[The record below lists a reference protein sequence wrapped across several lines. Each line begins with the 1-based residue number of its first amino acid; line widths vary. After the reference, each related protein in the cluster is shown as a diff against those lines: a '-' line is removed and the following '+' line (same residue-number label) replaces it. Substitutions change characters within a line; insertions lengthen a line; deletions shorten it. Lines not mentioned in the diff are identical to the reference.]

1 MWTRE
6 MTTADQGLKSPS
18 RRTLLKVG
26 SLAFGGLVI
35 GFSLPFAGRTFAE
48 QVLNEGPEDQP
59 MSNATALDA
68 FISIDRD
75 GRVTFTV
82 PKIEMGQGAQ
92 SGLAVMVAEELE
104 IGLDQ
109 ITLKEAPPN
118 EEIYNDKLL
127 NFQATGGSTSIRSNW
142 EPLRQAGAAARLMLI
157 QTAAQRWQVG
167 ADQLRAENGRV
178 LRSDGQSFG
187 YGELVEDA
195 SKLPVPENIPLKP
208 AEQYKLIG
216 KPSRRL
222 DTPSKVDGTARFTI
236 DLVVPGMKYASARA
250 CPVIGGKVRN
260 VDDRAARAVPG
271 VIEVIRLENAVAV
284 IGEHTWAAFAGVR
297 ALDIEWDLGDNAS
310 IDSAQMER
318 EILQALDKPG
328 AIANEQGDIDQA
340 LKDAA
345 TTFEAEYHL
354 PFLAHAALEP
364 MTCVAQVR
372 PDAVELWVG
381 TQVPVRAQTAA
392 AEASGRPAEQVIV
405 NNQLI
410 GGAFGRRLEVDFIS
424 QAAAIAAQVQYPIK
438 LIWTREEDTTHD
450 MYRPHYID
458 RFAAALDAEGR
469 LLGWRHTIAGASVLA
484 RFAPAA
490 VPENGLDGDAVEVAM
505 HPIYALPNL
514 RVNYVPVEAKALYPS
529 WWRGVG
535 PLRSTYMLESFIDEV
550 ARSVDQDQVEY
561 RMALLGSHPRAQ
573 AVLRL
578 AAEQAGWGEPLEAG
592 HGRGVAVQEVFGS
605 YLATVVELQV
615 TENKGIKLKRLV
627 VAVDCGQVI
636 NPVSVK
642 SQIEGGT
649 LFGLSAA
656 LFNEITVSQGRVEQ
670 TNFHDYRQLR
680 ISDAPPVETYIVESS
695 EAPGGVGE
703 AGTAMIA
710 PALVNALAT
719 ASGTR
724 IRRLPLARAGYY
736 VI

>member
-1 MWTRE
+1 MSQPD
-6 MTTADQGLKSPS
+6 TTLQSPS
-18 RRTLLKVG
+18 RRNLLKVG
-26 SLAFGGLVI
+26 SLALGGLVI
-35 GFSLPFAGRTFAE
+35 GFTLPFAGRSFAE

-75 GRVTFTV
+75 GQVTFTV

-104 IGLDQ
+104 IGLEQ

-118 EEIYNDKLL
+118 EQIYNDKLL

-142 EPLRQAGAAARLMLI
+142 EPLRQAGAAARLLLI
-157 QTAAQRWQVG
+157 QAAAQRWQLG

-178 LRSDGQSFG
+178 LGPDGQSLG

-195 SKLPVPENIPLKP
+195 AKLPVPEDIPLKP
-208 AEQYKLIG
+208 ADQFRLIG
-216 KPSRRL
+216 KPTRRL
-222 DTPSKVDGTARFTI
+222 DTPAKVDGTARFTI
-236 DLVVPGMKYASARA
+236 DLMVPGMKYASIRA
-250 CPVIGGKVRN
+250 CPVLGGTLRE
-260 VDDRAARAVPG
+260 VDERAARQIPG
-271 VIEVIRLENAVAV
+271 VIEVVRLDNAVAV

-297 ALDIEWDLGDNAS
+297 ALEIDWALGDNAG

-318 EILQALDKPG
+318 EIRDALDKPG
-328 AIANEQGDIDQA
+328 AIANEQGDIDAA

-345 TTFEAEYHL
+345 RTFEAEYEM

-364 MTCVAQVR
+364 MTCVAEVR
-372 PDAVELWVG
+372 ADAVELWVG

-392 AEASGRPAEQVIV
+392 AEVAGRPAEQVIV

-424 QAAAIAAQVQYPIK
+424 QAVAIAAQVDYPIK
-438 LIWTREEDTTHD
+438 LTWTREEDTTHD

-469 LLGWRHTIAGASVLA
+469 LQGWRHTIAGASVLA
-484 RFAPAA
+484 RFAPEA

-505 HPIYALPNL
+505 HPIYAMPNL
-514 RVNYVPVEAKALYPS
+514 RVNYVPVPPRALHQS

-550 ARSVDQDQVEY
+550 ARSVEQDPVDY
-561 RMALLGSHPRAQ
+561 RMALLGNHPRAQ
-573 AVLRL
+573 GVLRL
-578 AAEQAGWGEPLEAG
+578 AAEKAGWGEPLEAG

-605 YLATVVELQV
+605 FLATVVELQV
-615 TENKGIKLKRLV
+615 SEDKGIRLKRLV
-627 VAVDCGQVI
+627 VAIDCGQVM

-656 LFNEITVSQGRVEQ
+656 LFNEITVREGRVEQ

-680 ISDAPPVETYIVESS
+680 ISDAPPVETYIVESR

-710 PALVNALAT
+710 PALVNALA
-719 ASGTR
+719 AANGTR

>member
-1 MWTRE
+1 MSQPD
-6 MTTADQGLKSPS
+6 TTLQSPS

-26 SLAFGGLVI
+26 SLALGGLVI
-35 GFSLPFAGRTFAE
+35 GFTLPFAGRSFAE

-75 GRVTFTV
+75 GQVTFTV

-104 IGLDQ
+104 IGLEQ

-118 EEIYNDKLL
+118 EQIYNDKLL

-142 EPLRQAGAAARLMLI
+142 EPLRQAGAAARLLLI
-157 QTAAQRWQVG
+157 QAAAQRWQLG

-178 LRSDGQSFG
+178 LGPDGQSLG

-195 SKLPVPENIPLKP
+195 AKLPVPEDIPLKP
-208 AEQYKLIG
+208 ADQFRLIG
-216 KPSRRL
+216 KPTRRL
-222 DTPSKVDGTARFTI
+222 DTPAKVDGTARFTI
-236 DLVVPGMKYASARA
+236 DLAVPGMKYASIRA
-250 CPVIGGKVRN
+250 CPVLGGTLRE
-260 VDDRAARAVPG
+260 VDERAARQIPG
-271 VIEVIRLENAVAV
+271 VIEVVRLDNAVAV

-297 ALDIEWDLGDNAS
+297 ALEIDWALGDNAG

-318 EILQALDKPG
+318 EIRAALDKPG
-328 AIANEQGDIDQA
+328 AIANEQGDIDAA

-345 TTFEAEYHL
+345 NTFEAEYEM

-364 MTCVAQVR
+364 MTCVAEVR
-372 PDAVELWVG
+372 ADAVELWVG

-392 AEASGRPAEQVIV
+392 AEAAGRPVEQVIV

-424 QAAAIAAQVQYPIK
+424 QAVAIAAQVDYPIK
-438 LIWTREEDTTHD
+438 LTWTREEDTTHD

-469 LLGWRHTIAGASVLA
+469 LQGWRHTIAGASVLA
-484 RFAPAA
+484 RFAPEA

-505 HPIYALPNL
+505 HPIYAMPNL
-514 RVNYVPVEAKALYPS
+514 RVNYVPVPPRALHQS

-550 ARSVDQDQVEY
+550 ARSVEQDPVDY
-561 RMALLGSHPRAQ
+561 RMALLGNHPRAQ
-573 AVLRL
+573 GVLRL
-578 AAEQAGWGEPLEAG
+578 AAEKAGWGEPLEAG

-605 YLATVVELQV
+605 FLATVVELQV
-615 TENKGIKLKRLV
+615 SEDKGIRLKRLV
-627 VAVDCGQVI
+627 VAIDCGQVM

-656 LFNEITVSQGRVEQ
+656 LFNEITVREGRVEQ

-680 ISDAPPVETYIVESS
+680 ISDAPPVETYIVESR

-710 PALVNALAT
+710 PALVNALA
-719 ASGTR
+719 AANGTR

>member
-1 MWTRE
+1 MANPD
-6 MTTADQGLKSPS
+6 TTLQSPS
-18 RRTLLKVG
+18 RRNLLQVG
-26 SLAFGGLVI
+26 CLALGGLVI
-35 GFSLPFAGRTFAE
+35 GFSLPFPGRSFAE
-48 QVLNEGPEDQP
+48 QVLSEGPEDQP

-68 FISIDRD
+68 FISIDRN
-75 GRVTFTV
+75 GQVVFTV

-118 EEIYNDKLL
+118 EAIYNDKLL

-142 EPLRQAGAAARLMLI
+142 EPLRQAGAAARLLLI
-157 QTAAQRWQVG
+157 QAAAQRWQVG
-167 ADQLRAENGRV
+167 TDQLRAENGRV
-178 LRSDGQSFG
+178 LDPNGQSFG
-187 YGELVEDA
+187 YGELVDDA

-208 AEQYKLIG
+208 SEQFKLIG
-216 KPSRRL
+216 KPTRRL
-222 DTPSKVDGTARFTI
+222 DTPAKVNGTARFTI

-250 CPVIGGKVRN
+250 CPVIGGTVRS
-260 VDDRAARAVPG
+260 VDDRAARKVSG
-271 VIEVIRLENAVAV
+271 VIDVIRLGDAVAV
-284 IGEHTWAAFAGVR
+284 IGEHTWATFAGVR
-297 ALDIEWDLGDNAS
+297 ALEIEWDYGDNAT

-318 EILQALDKPG
+318 EIKEALDKPG
-328 AIANEQGDIDQA
+328 ALASERGDIDKA
-340 LKDAA
+340 LEDAA
-345 TTFEAEYHL
+345 KTFEAEYQM

-392 AEASGRPAEQVIV
+392 SEASGRPAEQVIV

-424 QAAAIAAQVQYPIK
+424 QAVAIAAKVDYPIK
-438 LIWTREEDTTHD
+438 LTWLREEDTTHD

-458 RFAAALDAEGR
+458 RFAAAMNAEGR

-490 VPENGLDGDAVEVAM
+490 VPENGLDGDAVEVAI
-505 HPIYALPNL
+505 HPIYAMRDL
-514 RVNYVPVEAKALYPS
+514 RVNYVPVPPKALRQS

-550 ARSVDQDQVEY
+550 ARSVDRDPVEY
-561 RMALLGSHPRAQ
+561 RMELLGDHPRAQ

-578 AAEQAGWGEPLEAG
+578 AAEQAGWSEPLEAG

-605 YLATVVELQV
+605 FLATVVELQV
-615 TENKGIKLKRLV
+615 SEDKGIKLKRLV
-627 VAVDCGQVI
+627 VAIDCGQVM

-670 TNFHDYRQLR
+670 SNFHDYRQLR
-680 ISDAPPVETYIVESS
+680 ISEAPPVETFIVESR

-710 PALVNALAT
+710 PALVNALA
-719 ASGTR
+719 AANGTR

>member
-1 MWTRE
+1 MANKENTL
-6 MTTADQGLKSPS
+6 ASPS
-18 RRTLLKVG
+18 RRHLLKIG

-35 GFSLPFAGRTFAE
+35 GFTLPFAGRSFAE

-75 GRVTFTV
+75 GQVTFTV

-92 SGLAVMVAEELE
+92 SGLAVLVAEELE

-118 EEIYNDKLL
+118 EAIYNDKLL

-142 EPLRQAGAAARLMLI
+142 DPLRQAGAAARLLLI
-157 QTAAQRWQVG
+157 QAAAQRWQIG

-178 LRSDGQSFG
+178 LGPDDRSFG
-187 YGELVEDA
+187 YGELVDDA

-208 AEQYKLIG
+208 AEQFKLIG
-216 KPSRRL
+216 KSTQRL
-222 DTPSKVDGTARFTI
+222 DTPAKVDGSARFTI
-236 DLVVPGMKYASARA
+236 DLVLPGMKYASARA
-250 CPVIGGKVRN
+250 CPVLGGTVRN
-260 VDDRAARAVPG
+260 VNERAARAIPG
-271 VIEVIRLENAVAV
+271 VIEVIRLDDAVAV

-297 ALDIEWDLGDNAS
+297 ALEIEWDYGDNAN

-318 EILQALDKPG
+318 DIQDALGKPG

-340 LKDAA
+340 LKNAA
-345 TTFEAEYHL
+345 KTFEAEYQM

-364 MTCVAQVR
+364 MSCVAQVR

-392 AEASGRPAEQVIV
+392 AEASGRPQEQVIV

-424 QAAAIAAQVQYPIK
+424 QAVAIAAKVDYPIK
-438 LIWTREEDTTHD
+438 LTWTREEDTTHD
-450 MYRPHYID
+450 LYRPHYID

-469 LLGWRHTIAGASVLA
+469 LQGWRHTIAGASVLA

-505 HPIYALPNL
+505 HPIYAMPNL
-514 RVNYVPVEAKALYPS
+514 RVNYVPVPPRALRQS

-550 ARSVDQDQVEY
+550 ARSVERDPVEY

-573 AVLRL
+573 TVLRL
-578 AAEQAGWGEPLEAG
+578 ASEQAGWSEPLEPG

-605 YLATVVELQV
+605 FLATVVELQV
-615 TENKGIKLKRLV
+615 TEDKGIKLKRLV
-627 VAVDCGQVI
+627 VAVDCGQVV

-670 TNFHDYRQLR
+670 SNFHDYRQLR
-680 ISDAPPVETYIVESS
+680 ISEAPAVETHIVDSR
-695 EAPGGVGE
+695 EAPGGIGE
-703 AGTAMIA
+703 SGTAMIA
-710 PALVNALAT
+710 PALVNALA
-719 ASGTR
+719 AANGTR

>member
-1 MWTRE
+1 MSQPD
-6 MTTADQGLKSPS
+6 TTLQSPS

-26 SLAFGGLVI
+26 SLALGGLVI
-35 GFSLPFAGRTFAE
+35 GFTLPFAGRSFAE
-48 QVLNEGPEDQP
+48 QILNEGPEDQP

-75 GRVTFTV
+75 GQVTFTV

-104 IGLDQ
+104 IGLEQ

-118 EEIYNDKLL
+118 EQIYNDKLL

-142 EPLRQAGAAARLMLI
+142 EPLRQAGAAARLLLI
-157 QTAAQRWQVG
+157 QAAAQRWQLG

-178 LRSDGQSFG
+178 LGPDGQSLG

-195 SKLPVPENIPLKP
+195 AKLPVPEDIPLKP
-208 AEQYKLIG
+208 ADQFRLIG
-216 KPSRRL
+216 KPTRRL
-222 DTPSKVDGTARFTI
+222 DTPAKVDGTARFTI
-236 DLVVPGMKYASARA
+236 DLVVPGMKYASIRA
-250 CPVIGGKVRN
+250 CPVLGGTLRE
-260 VDDRAARAVPG
+260 VDERAARQIPG
-271 VIEVIRLENAVAV
+271 VIEVVRLDNAVAV

-297 ALDIEWDLGDNAS
+297 ALEIDWALGDNAG

-318 EILQALDKPG
+318 EIREALDKPG
-328 AIANEQGDIDQA
+328 AIANEQGDIDAA

-345 TTFEAEYHL
+345 RTFEAEYEM

-364 MTCVAQVR
+364 MTCVAEVR
-372 PDAVELWVG
+372 ADAVELWVG

-392 AEASGRPAEQVIV
+392 AEVAGRPAEQVIV

-424 QAAAIAAQVQYPIK
+424 QAVAIAAQVDYPIK
-438 LIWTREEDTTHD
+438 LTWTREEDTTHD

-469 LLGWRHTIAGASVLA
+469 LQGWRHTIAGASVLA
-484 RFAPAA
+484 RFAPEA

-505 HPIYALPNL
+505 HPIYAMPNL
-514 RVNYVPVEAKALYPS
+514 RVNYVPVPPRALHQS

-550 ARSVDQDQVEY
+550 ARSVEQDPVDY
-561 RMALLGSHPRAQ
+561 RMALLGSHRRAQ
-573 AVLRL
+573 GVLRL
-578 AAEQAGWGEPLEAG
+578 AAEKAGWGEPLEAG

-605 YLATVVELQV
+605 FLATVVELQV
-615 TENKGIKLKRLV
+615 SEDKGVRLKRLV
-627 VAVDCGQVI
+627 VAIDCGQVM

-656 LFNEITVSQGRVEQ
+656 LFNEITVREGRVEQ

-680 ISDAPPVETYIVESS
+680 ISDAPPVETYIVESR

-710 PALVNALAT
+710 PALVNALA
-719 ASGTR
+719 AANGTR

>member
-1 MWTRE
+1 MSQPD
-6 MTTADQGLKSPS
+6 TTLQSPS

-26 SLAFGGLVI
+26 SLALGGLVI
-35 GFSLPFAGRTFAE
+35 GFTLPFAGRSFAE

-75 GRVTFTV
+75 GQVTFTV

-104 IGLDQ
+104 IGLEQ

-118 EEIYNDKLL
+118 EQIYNDKLL

-142 EPLRQAGAAARLMLI
+142 EPLRQAGAAARLLLI
-157 QTAAQRWQVG
+157 QAAAQRWQLG

-178 LRSDGQSFG
+178 LGPDGQSLG

-195 SKLPVPENIPLKP
+195 AKLPVPEDIPLKP
-208 AEQYKLIG
+208 ADQYRLIG
-216 KPSRRL
+216 KPTRRL
-222 DTPSKVDGTARFTI
+222 DTPAKVDGTARFTI
-236 DLVVPGMKYASARA
+236 DLVVPGMKYASIRA
-250 CPVIGGKVRN
+250 CPVLGGTLRE
-260 VDDRAARAVPG
+260 VDERAARQIPG
-271 VIEVIRLENAVAV
+271 VIEVVRLDNAVAV

-297 ALDIEWDLGDNAS
+297 ALEIDWALGDNAG

-318 EILQALDKPG
+318 EIREALDKPG
-328 AIANEQGDIDQA
+328 AIANEQGDIDAA

-345 TTFEAEYHL
+345 RTFEAEYEM

-364 MTCVAQVR
+364 MTCVAEVR
-372 PDAVELWVG
+372 ADAVELWVG

-392 AEASGRPAEQVIV
+392 AEVAGRPAEQVIV

-424 QAAAIAAQVQYPIK
+424 QAVAIAAQVDYPIK
-438 LIWTREEDTTHD
+438 LTWTREEDTTHD

-469 LLGWRHTIAGASVLA
+469 LQGWRHTIAGASVLA
-484 RFAPAA
+484 RFAPEA

-505 HPIYALPNL
+505 HPIYAMPNL
-514 RVNYVPVEAKALYPS
+514 RVNYVPVPPRALHQS

-550 ARSVDQDQVEY
+550 ARSVEQDPVDY
-561 RMALLGSHPRAQ
+561 RMALLGSHRRAQ
-573 AVLRL
+573 GVLRL
-578 AAEQAGWGEPLEAG
+578 AAEKAGWGEPLEAG

-605 YLATVVELQV
+605 FLATVVELQV
-615 TENKGIKLKRLV
+615 SEDKGVRLKRLV
-627 VAVDCGQVI
+627 VAIDCGQVM

-656 LFNEITVSQGRVEQ
+656 LFNEITVREGRVEQ

-680 ISDAPPVETYIVESS
+680 ISDAPPVETYIVESR

-710 PALVNALAT
+710 PALVNALA
-719 ASGTR
+719 AANGTR